1 MPRSAEALRL
11 RPRVRIHKR
20 GDRLTRLFSD
30 EVTHRKEAWRNIISP
45 YFSYVFCLRSLCA
58 LDDLKF
64 NRIAFLQ
71 APISIA

>member
-11 RPRVRIHKR
+11 PPRVRIHKR
-20 GDRLTRLFSD
+20 GDRLTRLSSD
-30 EVTHRKEAWRNIISP
+30 EVTHREEAWRNIISL

-64 NRIAFLQ
+64 NRIAFRQ